1 MRNLLAIAAFTL
13 VAISAAAQPARDL
26 VDANAAAR
34 QHARDIDPALSLMR
48 NEADALSKISEIQ
61 RALSGP
67 PLSSIDR
74 AFHLI
79 DDYSSALARRNLA
92 LPHEQQIIIM
102 RAQRLLEEAH
112 TTTPNDYPRF
122 RDDFHHLA
130 VHPLQFLVTRDM
142 QQLMSLVNQYEQMVN
157 SVRIIETQTIN
168 AINGSA
174 IDPTR
179 Q

>member
-1 MRNLLAIAAFTL
+1 MRNLFAIAAFTL
-13 VAISAAAQPARDL
+13 VAVSATAQPARDL

-34 QHARDIDPALSLMR
+34 QHTRDIDPALSLTR
-48 NEADALSKISEIQ
+48 NEADALTKISEIQ
-61 RALSGP
+61 RTLSGP

-79 DDYSSALARRNLA
+79 DDYSSALARRNMA
-92 LPHEQQIIIM
+92 LPHDQQIIVM

-112 TTTPNDYPRF
+112 TTTPSDYPKF
-122 RDDFHHLA
+122 RDDFHHLV

-157 SVRIIETQTIN
+157 TVRVVETQTIN